1 MTSHRFR
8 IGRRVAARLGAAVI
22 GLGLVAGPAIARE
35 PDPLLPGG
43 LFAQNQ
49 ALTFRWASGFAPPA
63 DVKTAVR
70 DAADDANTS
79 RKSKAATFAYD
90 ADSGNSIFYGA
101 DDPCGL
107 NALAC
112 TRRDAPDWFKVWLRV
127 NGRRFDWGTLRWC
140 EMTGAPTGCY
150 QAENATLHELGHVL
164 GLDHQDDPNGVYTDA
179 VMQVYSHAKATAGWN
194 AHVYGVCDVATLQ
207 QQYDVPSSTT
217 AYSVCLDVPTEL
229 SIDASR
235 ASVTA
240 GAMVTF
246 TATLGSN
253 GTGRLSNNLV
263 SGRTVVLQ
271 QRLAS
276 GWSDLA
282 TMGAAS
288 AAGTYT
294 ASVNVWATRDYRR
307 RLPQAVERGPAW
319 IVERRGDRD
328 GDGRLH
334 RRLPPVDRR
343 IGLVTS
349 HSQRA
354 ARHRRWPGTIAAGP
368 RRARGRGVHREHRP
382 VAEAPR
388 TRRANASEG
397 PSVQPGPTR
406 AASATPEASAAE
418 PTATATATRVV
429 QASGRLPRRPDGRAG
444 GGRARLV
451 LVGRPRVRLALD
463 RPADGVAP
471 GPGAATSGPATWR
484 ACGREMDREMGQG
497 AGTARRARPGSRD
510 RAPER
515 RSRSMR
521 RLVPAA
527 GACRSMC
534 AFDGGERAAW
544 YWRVQVDR

>member
-22 GLGLVAGPAIARE
+22 GLGLVAGPAVARE

-207 QQYDVPSSTT
+207 QQYDVPTSTT

-288 AAGTYT
+288 AAGTYK
-294 ASVNVWATRDYRR
+294 ASVNVWATRDYR
-307 RLPQAVERGPAW
+307 AVFRKPSNEGLRG
-319 IVERRGDRD
+319 
-328 GDGRLH
+328 
-334 RRLPPVDRR
+334 
-343 IGLVTS
+343 S
-349 HSQRA
+349 S
-354 ARHRRWPGTIAAGP
+354 
-368 RRARGRGVHREHRP
+368 
-382 VAEAPR
+382 
-388 TRRANASEG
+388 
-397 PSVQPGPTR
+397 
-406 AASATPEASAAE
+406 SAAE
-418 PTATATATRVV
+418 TVTATAGCT
-429 QASGRLPRRPDGRAG
+429 
-444 GGRARLV
+444 
-451 LVGRPRVRLALD
+451 
-463 RPADGVAP
+463 
-471 GPGAATSGPATWR
+471 
-484 ACGREMDREMGQG
+484 
-497 AGTARRARPGSRD
+497 
-510 RAPER
+510 
-515 RSRSMR
+515 
-521 RLVPAA
+521 
-527 GACRSMC
+527 GACPQSI
-534 AFDGGERAAW
+534 GGSAS
-544 YWRVQVDR
+544 